1 VVAIMTP
8 SLVQSLVSGPNLRC
22 RTLHLLAGLA
32 IGLLLLGC
40 APRGTGV
47 IYPAAKDVGILIP
60 MIVATSRAPAPAPEH
75 FSSQRSAGLSF
86 ARFEVSIPPDRTPG
100 TVRFPSATSPDP
112 QRDFLTMSVD
122 PLAGKD
128 GLIRA
133 VNKELADLRTSTA
146 TVFVHGYNTNFV
158 EGLYRQAQLH
168 TDYADPGLS
177 VNYSWPSAAA
187 ARIYVYD
194 IESAMFART
203 GLEATIDG
211 LTRSRVAGITL
222 VSHSMGG
229 QVLLE
234 TLHQMALRGNRS
246 AFRKIKDVVLL
257 SPDVN
262 VELFNAQLQQIAPIG
277 LPIYIVV
284 SGRDEALQISSRLR
298 GEQARLGAMRENVW
312 EAAGYNVT
320 VIDLTEVKG
329 GDPLRH
335 FSAGSSPSV
344 VALVRGLNQTG
355 VAILNDSDGNSG
367 FFSES
372 MDVIEQGADLI
383 LRPRGGI

>member
-1 VVAIMTP
+1 
-8 SLVQSLVSGPNLRC
+8 
-22 RTLHLLAGLA
+22 
-32 IGLLLLGC
+32 
-40 APRGTGV
+40 
-47 IYPAAKDVGILIP
+47 
-60 MIVATSRAPAPAPEH
+60 
-75 FSSQRSAGLSF
+75 
-86 ARFEVSIPPDRTPG
+86 
-100 TVRFPSATSPDP
+100 
-112 QRDFLTMSVD
+112 
-122 PLAGKD
+122 
-128 GLIRA
+128 
-133 VNKELADLRTSTA
+133 
-146 TVFVHGYNTNFV
+146 
-158 EGLYRQAQLH
+158 
-168 TDYADPGLS
+168 
-177 VNYSWPSAAA
+177 
-187 ARIYVYD
+187 
-194 IESAMFART
+194 
-203 GLEATIDG
+203 
-211 LTRSRVAGITL
+211 
-222 VSHSMGG
+222 MGG

>member
-1 VVAIMTP
+1 LC
-8 SLVQSLVSGPNLRC
+8 SLI
-22 RTLHLLAGLA
+22 LA
-32 IGLLLLGC
+32 C

-47 IYPAAKDVGILIP
+47 IYPAAKDVGTRVPI
-60 MIVATSRAPAPAPEH
+60 IVATSRAPAPPPQH
-75 FSSQRSAGLSF
+75 FSSQRSTALAF
-86 ARFEVSIPPDRTPG
+86 ARFEVSIPPDRSAG
-100 TVRFPSATSPDP
+100 TVRFPAEAELNP
-112 QRDFLTMSVD
+112 QKDFLTVTVD
-122 PLAGKD
+122 QLEGTD
-128 GLIRA
+128 GFIRA
-133 VNKELADLRTSTA
+133 VDTELFALQTTTA

-168 TDYADPGLS
+168 SDYADPGLS
-177 VNYSWPSAAA
+177 VHYSWPSAAA
-187 ARIYVYD
+187 ARFYVYD
-194 IESAMFART
+194 IESALFART
-203 GLEATIDG
+203 GLEATIIA

-234 TLHQMALRGNRS
+234 TLHQMALRGDRS

-262 VELFNAQLQQIAPIG
+262 VELFNAQMQEIAPFN

-284 SGRDEALQISSRLR
+284 SGKDEALRISSRLR
-298 GEQARLGAMRENVW
+298 GERARLGAQREDVW
-312 EAAGYNVT
+312 QTSGHNIT
-320 VIDLTEVKG
+320 LIDLTEVKG

-355 VAILNDSDGNSG
+355 TAILNDSDGNSG
-367 FFSES
+367 FFSDS
-372 MDVIEQGADLI
+372 VAVIDQGATLI

>member
-1 VVAIMTP
+1 MTHR
-8 SLVQSLVSGPNLRC
+8 L
-22 RTLHLLAGLA
+22 LHGLA
-32 IGLLLLGC
+32 ICLLVLAC
-40 APRGTGV
+40 TPRGTGV
-47 IYPAAKDVGILIP
+47 IYPAAKDVGSPIP
-60 MIVATSRAPAPAPEH
+60 IIVATSRAKAPAPQH
-75 FSSQRSAGLSF
+75 FSGQRSATLAF

-100 TVRFPSATSPDP
+100 TVRFPTAASPDP
-112 QRDFLTMSVD
+112 QRDFLTVTVD
-122 PLAGKD
+122 HLTGKD
-128 GLIRA
+128 GFITA
-133 VNKELADLRTSTA
+133 VNAELSALKKTTA

-187 ARIYVYD
+187 TRFYVYD
-194 IESAMFART
+194 IESAIFART
-203 GLEATIDG
+203 GLEATINA
-211 LTRSRVAGITL
+211 LTRSRVTGITL

-229 QVLLE
+229 QVLME
-234 TLHQMALRGNRS
+234 TLHQMALRGDRP

-262 VELFNAQLQQIAPIG
+262 VELFNAQMQQIAPIDF
-277 LPIYIVV
+277 PIYIVV
-284 SGRDEALQISSRLR
+284 SGKDEALQISSRLR
-298 GEQARLGAMRENVW
+298 GGQARLGALRENVW
-312 EAAGYNVT
+312 EASGYNVK

-344 VALVRGLNQTG
+344 VALVKGLNQTG

-367 FFSES
+367 FFSDS

>member
-1 VVAIMTP
+1 MM
-8 SLVQSLVSGPNLRC
+8 Q
-22 RTLHLLAGLA
+22 GLA
-32 IGLLLLGC
+32 LITLVLAC
-40 APRGTGV
+40 TPRGTGV
-47 IYPAAKDVGILIP
+47 IYPMAKDIGTRVPI
-60 MIVATSRAPAPAPEH
+60 IVATSRAPAPPPEH
-75 FSSQRSAGLSF
+75 FSGQRSTSLAF
-86 ARFEVSIPPDRTPG
+86 ARFEVSIPPDRTAG
-100 TVRFPSATSPDP
+100 TVRFPADAKPDP
-112 QRDFLTMSVD
+112 QKDFLTVTVD
-122 PLAGKD
+122 ELD
-128 GLIRA
+128 GQGGFIRA
-133 VNKELADLRTSTA
+133 VNTELAALQTSTA

-168 TDYADPGLS
+168 SDYADPGLS
-177 VNYSWPSAAA
+177 VHYSWPSAAA
-187 ARIYVYD
+187 ARLYVYD
-194 IESAMFART
+194 IESALFART
-203 GLEATIDG
+203 GLEATINA
-211 LTRSRVAGITL
+211 LTQSRVTGITL

-234 TLHQMALRGNRS
+234 TLNQMALRGDRS

-262 VELFNAQLQQIAPIG
+262 VELFNAQLQQIAPIN

-298 GEQARLGAMRENVW
+298 GEQARLGALRENVW
-312 EAAGYNVT
+312 DASGYNVK
-320 VIDLTEVKG
+320 VIDLTEVSG

-344 VALVRGLNQTG
+344 VALVKGLNQTG

-367 FFSES
+367 FFSDS